1 MNTSAL
7 QRAGQY
13 TALVDILFATIGIFV
28 IVFAL
33 QELKPPVEL
42 RPASYDAVLV
52 CDSDRALRLYRA
64 DEQEPV
70 NYGLRAIGSDLQD
83 ELGAGG
89 RVLIA
94 LTTECTTDPGDGIV
108 VEDKLRALE
117 RKLTGRNSDKVSAL
131 LLLEFAPLA
140 KGGEAALLDRFVA
153 SSKVPK

>member
-1 MNTSAL
+1 MSTSTL

-33 QELKPPVEL
+33 QELEPPVEL
-42 RPASYDAVLV
+42 LPAPYDAVLI
-52 CDSDRALRLYRA
+52 CDSDRALRLYR
-64 DEQEPV
+64 DGEQEPV
-70 NYGLRAIGSDLQD
+70 DYDRRAISSDLQN

-94 LTTECTTDPGDGIV
+94 LTAECTTDPGDGIV

-117 RKLTGRNSDKVSAL
+117 RKLTERNADEVSAL

-140 KGGEAALLDRFVA
+140 KDGEAALIDRFVT
-153 SSKVPK
+153 SSKVQR